1 MKISKE
7 LKNEI
12 EGNIQEFIKNTG
24 EGIEISI
31 EQCIGNLHSFR
42 FWQSLVANFAKCC
55 PLFLKVY
62 KEGCNDKHIDRLLD
76 DILKDY
82 KKYWDEGFNLEA
94 FITKQ
99 VALGNHKRNL
109 ND

>member
-7 LKNEI
+7 LRNEI

-31 EQCIGNLHSFR
+31 KQCIENLHSFR
-42 FWQSLVANFAKCC
+42 YWQSLVANSAKCS

-94 FITKQ
+94 FIAKEE
-99 VALGNHKRNL
+99 ALNKHKEL
-109 ND
+109 K